1 MLTTIKNLVSC
12 FGLVKSLGE
21 LYSQIVTTVHEVE
34 TPGVDGATKK
44 QAALTA
50 LQALITEGA
59 SLLKLT
65 LPVSAIMT
73 TVSNLVDVAVSGR
86 KHAREVYA
94 LKCGGG
100 HGDSGSRSRSGSV
113 GPSSSY
119 CHCHSEHIVAI
130 SANGHSSRRR
140 GKLRSYSGRG

>member
-1 MLTTIKNLVSC
+1 M
-12 FGLVKSLGE
+12 
-21 LYSQIVTTVHEVE
+21 TTVHEVE

-73 TVSNLVDVAVSGR
+73 TVSNLVDVAVSVENMLGR
-86 KHAREVYA
+86 FTHSSAAAATATPEP
-94 LKCGGG
+94 LPQWL
-100 HGDSGSRSRSGSV
+100 V